1 MSRKYDKPQTPY
13 QRLLATLNPESKRY
27 KKLVKRH
34 ARLNPMELS
43 RKVEE
48 TLKKLYE
55 YIKQVWQ
62 RREESFDDLNSQQSL
77 ANPD

>member
-13 QRLLATLNPESKRY
+13 QRLLATLNPESMRY
-27 KKLVKRH
+27 KKLVERH
-34 ARLNPMELS
+34 ARLNPIELS

-48 TLKKLYE
+48 ALKKLYE

-62 RREESFDDLNSQQSL
+62 QREESFDDLDSQQSL